1 MFKSVIAGYSRSPF
15 TIAKK
20 GALINVKPDE
30 LLSEVIKNLISK
42 TQINKKDIDIQVKEN
57 ILHVSYEN
65 KIKDDAKYSQQQIS
79 FGSFENKYKLQN
91 DMDSKNVS
99 ATMNNGLLYIK
110 IPKIKNKTT
119 AKIKIT

>member
-42 TQINKKDIDIQVKEN
+42 TKINKNDIEDVIIGCAFPEGEQRFNIGKIVRFIGTFSRNYPSHTEHVDIKSVAE
-57 ILHVSYEN
+57 
-65 KIKDDAKYSQQQIS
+65 
-79 FGSFENKYKLQN
+79 
-91 DMDSKNVS
+91 
-99 ATMNNGLLYIK
+99 
-110 IPKIKNKTT
+110 
-119 AKIKIT
+119 